1 MDFCPKTGTY
11 YMGNDYKKYIMSKT
25 YELSFSAETINHL
38 LDSVDKKSIYP
49 VATEAEI
56 EKILYLNV
64 QPQNNNQNGQI
75 S

>member
-1 MDFCPKTGTY
+1 
-11 YMGNDYKKYIMSKT
+11 MGKT
-25 YELSFSAETINHL
+25 YELSFSAEAINHL
-38 LDSVDKKSIYP
+38 LDSVDKKNIYP